1 MDETDNTHAVTI
13 KMKINY
19 LKTVCSGK
27 VVLKP
32 ETFMK
37 ARIFVSDVEVKNEGK
52 LVAKNL
58 IY

>member
-1 MDETDNTHAVTI
+1 MA
-13 KMKINY
+13 K
-19 LKTVCSGK
+19 LS
-27 VVLKP
+27 LKP

-58 IY
+58 GY